1 MKRIAWIV
9 VIFGVAAFGSERPRI
24 VGIANIAVKVDN
36 LEEARKFYSGVVGMD
51 EVFTTKDPAVAG
63 DLACFKVNDRQY
75 VEVSPTL
82 KGDEDRLI
90 RIGFETS
97 DARKLRDYLDA
108 KGVSVP
114 AKVDKDANGNR
125 SFVVKDPEGHAVQFV
140 QYMPGSVHSRNFGKH
155 LAAARIS
162 DHILHVGVR
171 IVDPAKADTFYKD
184 ILGFRLQWKGG
195 PTDTKFEW
203 ISYMVPGRV
212 RLDRV
217 HGAGHAAYAA
227 TVRGSAS
234 LRARHAGHPAGVQN
248 CRGAGLQAAS
258 GAEYRA
264 RRALATATL
273 RQEFHADGD
282 DDPQAGADSVLL
294 AEPGRLQAMRQKIWS
309 NLPAFRAAS
318 TSLLANRKCVTYL
331 QAMRTTVTLDRPSAA
346 RSWPQASAARMQ
358 A

>member
-1 MKRIAWIV
+1 MV
-9 VIFGVAAFGSERPRI
+9 VMFAVAAFGSERPRI

-36 LEEARKFYSGVVGMD
+36 LDEARKFYSGVVGMD
-51 EVFTTKDPAVAG
+51 EAFTTKDPAVAG

-97 DARKLRDYLDA
+97 DVQKLRHYLDG
-108 KGVSVP
+108 KGVPVP

-155 LAAARIS
+155 LAATRIS

-203 ISYMVPGRV
+203 ISYMVPDGYDWIEYMV
-212 RLDRV
+212 RDTQPTPQQLGV
-217 HGAGHAAYAA
+217 LHHYAL
-227 TVRGSAS
+227 G
-234 LRARHAGHPAGVQN
+234 
-248 CRGAGLQAAS
+248 
-258 GAEYRA
+258 
-264 RRALATATL
+264 
-273 RQEFHADGD
+273 
-282 DDPQAGADSVLL
+282 
-294 AEPGRLQAMRQKIWS
+294 
-309 NLPAFRAAS
+309 
-318 TSLLANRKCVTYL
+318 
-331 QAMRTTVTLDRPSAA
+331 TLDIQQVYKTVVERGYKPPREPNIA
-346 RSWPQASAARMQ
+346 RDGRWLLQLYDKNFTRTEMMIRKPVQTPCCSPNLDDYKQ
-358 A
+358 

>member
-1 MKRIAWIV
+1 VVNQIAWMLV
-9 VIFGVAAFGSERPRI
+9 SFGVAAFGSERPRI

-36 LEEARKFYSGVVGMD
+36 LDEARKFYSGVVGMD

-82 KGDEDRLI
+82 KGEEDRLI

-97 DARKLRDYLDA
+97 DARKLRDYLDG

-171 IVDPAKADTFYKD
+171 IVDPAKADTFYRD

-203 ISYMVPGRV
+203 ISYMVPDGYDWIEYMV
-212 RLDRV
+212 RDTQPTPQQLGV
-217 HGAGHAAYAA
+217 LHHYAL
-227 TVRGSAS
+227 G
-234 LRARHAGHPAGVQN
+234 
-248 CRGAGLQAAS
+248 
-258 GAEYRA
+258 
-264 RRALATATL
+264 
-273 RQEFHADGD
+273 
-282 DDPQAGADSVLL
+282 
-294 AEPGRLQAMRQKIWS
+294 
-309 NLPAFRAAS
+309 
-318 TSLLANRKCVTYL
+318 
-331 QAMRTTVTLDRPSAA
+331 TLDIQQVYKTVVERGYKPPREPNIA
-346 RSWPQASAARMQ
+346 RDGRWLLQLYDKNFTRTEMMIRKPVQTPCCSPNLDDYKQ
-358 A
+358 